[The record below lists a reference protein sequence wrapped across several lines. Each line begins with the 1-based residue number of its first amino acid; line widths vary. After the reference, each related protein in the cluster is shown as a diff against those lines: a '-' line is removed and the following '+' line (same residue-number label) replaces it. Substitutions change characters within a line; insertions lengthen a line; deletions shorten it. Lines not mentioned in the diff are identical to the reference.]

1 MPKIAMVVALL
12 ALLSTPAKAEAVTA
26 SWYSMGHTT
35 ANGEPYNP
43 DGLSCA
49 HKTLPF
55 GTKLRVTYRGR
66 SAICRVNDRG
76 PFIQG
81 RSIDL
86 SRGMARAIGMLDA
99 GVARVDIQIV
109 R

>member
-12 ALLSTPAKAEAVTA
+12 VLLAAPAKAEAVVA

-43 DGLSCA
+43 DGLTCA
-49 HKTLPF
+49 HRTLPF
-55 GTKLRVTYRGR
+55 GTKVRVTYRGR
-66 SAICRVNDRG
+66 SAVCRINDRG
-76 PFIQG
+76 PFIRG

-86 SRGMARAIGMLDA
+86 SRGMARAIGMLNT
-99 GVARVDIQIV
+99 GVARVDIQVI